1 MSEPDPKSEMRNPKS
16 RSGPMSTTESPEI
29 SIIVPVYNEAPNL
42 QTLVEDTLEVMRAM
56 GRLFELILID
66 DGSTDNS
73 HELLRTIKK
82 QYPRTVCHFST
93 PKFWPERCH
102 DRRVRSCAGPHRCH
116 HGWRPSKTTRKNIP
130 PTDFKIR
137 GRI

>member
-1 MSEPDPKSEMRNPKS
+1 MSA
-16 RSGPMSTTESPEI
+16 TESPEI

-73 HELLRTIKK
+73 HELLRTIK
-82 QYPRTVCHFST
+82 S
-93 PKFWPERCH
+93 
-102 DRRVRSCAGPHRCH
+102 
-116 HGWRPSKTTRKNIP
+116 NIP
-130 PTDFKIR
+130 ELCVIFLRRNFGQSAAMTAGFDHARGHIVVTMDGDLQKRPAKIFPY
-137 GRI
+137 